1 MRRVL
6 QATDDRL
13 ICWSYRLQA
22 SHRLARTI
30 RTHRRRHAAATGR
43 AVCMIYLSTYNVA
56 FSGSVVTDGDE
67 DLGYSRAEDHTDE
80 YSKSKIIAER
90 AVLSANGAIPPRYRA
105 EMCCRDLNVVRRAR
119 RRGHD
124 RAPPGCDLRR
134 ARESPSATYHAA
146 HGVGDVRGGHRRQGR
161 LAGIRCPSDRIYSH
175 RLNRDRLTSSLLP
188 TGLGARGKFGRRH
201 RLRRARCGRP
211 PAPSAAGRTSS
222 TTASR

>member
-1 MRRVL
+1 MSALLAGELSSSAEPSADVLVHLAGAGMSGGAMLDRDLCERVNVGGAKTCVECCRRL
-6 QATDDRL
+6 MTAGF
-13 ICWSYRLQA
+13 WSYRLQA

-56 FSGSVVTDGDE
+56 FSGSIVTDGDE

-105 EMCCRDLNVVRRAR
+105 EMCCRDLGVLRRAR

-146 HGVGDVRGGHRRQGR
+146 DGVGDVRGCHRRQGR
-161 LAGIRCPSDRIYSH
+161 LAGIYDTH
-175 RLNRDRLTSSLLP
+175 QMSS
-188 TGLGARGKFGRRH
+188 
-201 RLRRARCGRP
+201 
-211 PAPSAAGRTSS
+211 
-222 TTASR
+222 

>member
-1 MRRVL
+1 
-6 QATDDRL
+6 
-13 ICWSYRLQA
+13 
-22 SHRLARTI
+22 
-30 RTHRRRHAAATGR
+30 
-43 AVCMIYLSTYNVA
+43 MIYLSTYNVA

-80 YSKSKIIAER
+80 YSKSKMIAER
-90 AVLSANGAIPPRYRA
+90 AVLSANGAIPPRYTA

-161 LAGIRCPSDRIYSH
+161 LAGIGCPSDGH
-175 RLNRDRLTSSLLP
+175 RLNPDRRTSSGLP
-188 TGLGARGKFGRRH
+188 TGLGARGQSGRRH
-201 RLRRARCGRP
+201 RLRRARPPVETRRRRRP
-211 PAPSAAGRTSS
+211 AVLHQRRRAGDHEMI
-222 TTASR
+222 TTLLS